1 MSWTYGAL
9 KDKEYISYL
18 KGKSNKVCVFNT
30 NTDVVAKGKNYSDLL
45 D

>member
-1 MSWTYGAL
+1 MSWTYGGL

-30 NTDVVAKGKNYSDLL
+30 NTDFVAQGKDYSDLF